1 MPKYIDAEKIEYD
14 EHKRIGLGIDYG
26 INESDTYYTTTKE
39 KIDAMPTADVRE
51 NVHAHWLK
59 EEYFGGI
66 FKCSNCGKYIDFKGL
81 KGTPDPTNFCP
92 YCGAEMAREA

>member
-51 NVHAHWLK
+51 NVHAH
-59 EEYFGGI
+59 
-66 FKCSNCGKYIDFKGL
+66 
-81 KGTPDPTNFCP
+81 
-92 YCGAEMAREA
+92 